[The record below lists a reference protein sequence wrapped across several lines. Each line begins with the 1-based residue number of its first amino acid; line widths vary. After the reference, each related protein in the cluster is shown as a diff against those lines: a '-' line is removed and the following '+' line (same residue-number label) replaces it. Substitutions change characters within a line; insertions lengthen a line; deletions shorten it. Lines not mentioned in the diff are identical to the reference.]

1 MQYIIVAIGGF
12 FGALAR
18 YSIGVIETNNYLFPV
33 STLTVN
39 LIGCLFLGWFSTY
52 VAGKSPHPRLVL
64 LIGTGF
70 TGSFTTFS
78 SFSVETWEL
87 IQGGHVLIGLMNIGV
102 SIIAGL
108 LLVLIGMHL
117 AKAMLKQS
125 ASS

>member
-1 MQYIIVAIGGF
+1 MNYIFVAIGGF

-18 YSIGVIETNNYLFPV
+18 YSIGLLETGNYLFPAG
-33 STLTVN
+33 TLTVN

-52 VAGKSPHPRLVL
+52 AAGKAAHPRLIL

-87 IQGGHVLIGLMNIGV
+87 IQSGHMLTGLMNIGM

-108 LLVLIGMHL
+108 FLVLVGMQI
-117 AKAMLKQS
+117 ARTMLKQS